1 MNYSETVNAIKSF
14 LQEQY
19 TPFINNNSIDR
30 LLLTDRKEL
39 LRNMKNITPVL
50 LNEVLKQM
58 DKEGYIQEDNGI
70 LITFKLS
77 FLLG

>member
-39 LRNMKNITPVL
+39 LRNVKNITPVL
-50 LNEVLKQM
+50 LNEVLNQM